1 MKRKW
6 TTFLILNIF
15 ELAAFTI
22 SLCTELYLSTRPF
35 GNINIP
41 LWGLILIVSMYSIVL
56 YNSLRNTSLSKAII
70 HNKKDASSNQN
81 VTRLITVLFSLVI
94 LLLAYGLFQGY
105 ETLIMRL
112 SWYTFF
118 RKIAYLFQAITV
130 INGAYIVYHQG
141 TLSKLVETNSISSIN
156 NSIEEIGS

>member
-15 ELAAFTI
+15 ELAAFTV
-22 SLCTELYLSTRPF
+22 SLSIEFYLSTWPF

-41 LWGLILIVSMYSIVL
+41 LWGLILVISMYSIVL

-70 HNKKDASSNQN
+70 HNKKDVSSNKT
-81 VTRLITVLFSLVI
+81 VTRVITVLFSLVI
-94 LLLAYGLFQGY
+94 LLLAYGLFEGY
-105 ETLIMRL
+105 ESLIMRL
-112 SWYTFF
+112 NWYTFF
-118 RKIAYLFQAITV
+118 RKIAYLCQAITV

-141 TLSKLVETNSISSIN
+141 TLCKLVETNSISNIN

>member
-1 MKRKW
+1 MKRRW
-6 TTFLILNIF
+6 AIFLILNIF

-22 SLCTELYLSTRPF
+22 SLSIELYVSTMPF
-35 GNINIP
+35 NNINIP
-41 LWGLILIVSMYSIVL
+41 LWGLILIISMYSIVL

-70 HNKKDASSNQN
+70 HNKKDVSSNKT
-81 VTRLITVLFSLVI
+81 VTRVITVLFSLVI

-105 ETLIMRL
+105 ESLIMRL
-112 SWYTFF
+112 NWYTFF
-118 RKIAYLFQAITV
+118 RKIAYLCQAITV

-141 TLSKLVETNSISSIN
+141 TLCKLVETNSISNIN

>member
-1 MKRKW
+1 MKKKW

-15 ELAAFTI
+15 ELVAFTV
-22 SLCTELYLSTRPF
+22 SLSIELYLSTRPF

-41 LWGLILIVSMYSIVL
+41 LWGLILIISMYSIVL

-70 HNKKDASSNQN
+70 HNKKDVSSNKT
-81 VTRLITVLFSLVI
+81 VTRVITVLFSLVI

-105 ETLIMRL
+105 ESLIMRL
-112 SWYTFF
+112 NWYTFF
-118 RKIAYLFQAITV
+118 RKIAYLCQAITV

-141 TLSKLVETNSISSIN
+141 TLCKLVETNSISNIN